1 MTKLSG
7 ILGIV
12 CVALWVGVSGWKFVR
27 SGGVKRLPG
36 TVRSLGKSVRGFGA
50 KAATVI
56 KKGRK
61 LAGTAL
67 SGQ

>member
-7 ILGIV
+7 ILGLV
-12 CVALWVGVSGWKFVR
+12 GVALWAGVSGWKFVR
-27 SGGVKRLPG
+27 SGGLKRLPG
-36 TVRSLGKSVRGFGA
+36 TARSLGNSVRGLGA
-50 KAATVI
+50 KAAVLI

-67 SGQ
+67 AGK